1 MQEQGGQAHTHRA
14 LLATEEQSSVASIHV
29 GHADIVP
36 VGPVELAGKGTKKGL
51 KILPFPPHTGVP
63 QPWAVD

>member
-1 MQEQGGQAHTHRA
+1 MHTHRA
-14 LLATEEQSSVASIHV
+14 LLATEEQSAVASIHV

-36 VGPVELAGKGTKKGL
+36 VGPVKLAGKGTRKRL
-51 KILPFPPHTGVP
+51 RVLLFPPHTGVS